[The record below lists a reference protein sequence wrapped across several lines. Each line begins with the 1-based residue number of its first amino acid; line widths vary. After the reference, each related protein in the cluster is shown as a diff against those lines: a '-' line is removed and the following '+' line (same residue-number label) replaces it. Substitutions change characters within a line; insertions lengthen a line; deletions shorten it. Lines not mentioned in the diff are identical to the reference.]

1 MSYEVYTSLDGKDRT
16 LSASGD
22 GWENNA
28 EKKTIEFETPVEAQ
42 YVKFV
47 ATEGVGGFMSAAMLE
62 FYEDAS
68 SEETFEM
75 GDVNHDNI
83 LSIADVTAV
92 QSYIAGNNAEIDISL
107 ADMDKDSLITI
118 GDCTAIQKIIAGMA
132 A

>member
-1 MSYEVYTSLDGKDRT
+1 MTIVEYKYDFN
-16 LSASGD
+16 SGTAP
-22 GWENNA
+22 E
-28 EKKTIEFETPVEAQ
+28 
-42 YVKFV
+42 Y
-47 ATEGVGGFMSAAMLE
+47 
-62 FYEDAS
+62 
-68 SEETFEM
+68 EM

-92 QSYIAGNNAEIDISL
+92 QSYIAGNSVEIDISL